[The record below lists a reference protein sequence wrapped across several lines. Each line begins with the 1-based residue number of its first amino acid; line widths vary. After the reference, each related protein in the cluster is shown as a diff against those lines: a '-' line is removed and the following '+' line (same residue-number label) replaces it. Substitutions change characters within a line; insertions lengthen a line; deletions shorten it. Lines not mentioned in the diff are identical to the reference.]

1 MTQFYM
7 SAANPEGDLQR
18 CQKSQ
23 RHREWI
29 VITGVTAQGDIK
41 LFEGVVQA
49 IEDHGQDAPPNRRW
63 RVTMVADWNTGGGK
77 SNP

>member
-1 MTQFYM
+1 M

-29 VITGVTAQGDIK
+29 VITSVTAQGDIK

-49 IEDHGQDAPPNRRW
+49 IEDHGQDAP
-63 RVTMVADWNTGGGK
+63 A
-77 SNP
+77 